1 MEKLKIGIVGS
12 KFAAMLHAESYIR
25 CAEAEIQAVA
35 AIDHLDEFANLY
47 NISNRYSDYRKM
59 FEREKVDLIS
69 VCVPN
74 YLHKEVV
81 LAAAEAG
88 IPAII
93 CEKPLATTLDD
104 GMEMVQTCQKKQSK
118 LMYAEDWIFAP
129 ALVRARQICEQGG
142 IGDILYIK
150 AKETHNGSHSVFAQR
165 KEYCGGGAMI
175 HLGIH
180 PIGFLPWMVGSE
192 IVEVLAMT
200 SDGGENNLLH
210 KNYTG
215 EDWSAALMKLK
226 NGVRGLVEGNY
237 ITCGGMD
244 DKVEIY
250 GSEGNIHID
259 LTKGSPLEVYSRP
272 GYEYAVEKADFTHG
286 WTKPAVDELQSLGY
300 FSEIDGFV
308 NCVLKNQPP
317 PDGTRGED
325 GLQALAVALAIY
337 QSAEQKCLVNIKE
350 VFTGLKNNWKNR

>member
-1 MEKLKIGIVGS
+1 LEKAKIGIVGS
-12 KFAAMLHAESYIR
+12 KFAAMLHAESYKR
-25 CAEAEIQAVA
+25 CAEAEMIAVA
-35 AIDHLDEFANLY
+35 AIDNLNEFADVYL
-47 NISNRYSDYRKM
+47 IPNRYTNYQEM
-59 FEREKVDLIS
+59 FDRENVDMIS

-81 LAAAEAG
+81 LAAADAG
-88 IPAII
+88 IQAII
-93 CEKPLATTLDD
+93 CEKPLATNLAD
-104 GMEMVQTCQKKQSK
+104 GMEMVQTCQQKQIK

-129 ALVRARQICEQGG
+129 ALARAKQICEQGG
-142 IGDILYIK
+142 IGDILYVK
-150 AKETHNGSHSVFAQR
+150 AKETHNGSHSIFAQK

-192 IVEVLAMT
+192 IVEVLGMT
-200 SDGGENNLLH
+200 SEGGENNLLH

-215 EDWSAALMKLK
+215 EDWSAALLNLK

-250 GSEGNIHID
+250 GTEGNIHID
-259 LTKGSPLEVYSRP
+259 LTKGSPIKVYSRP
-272 GYEYAVEKADFTHG
+272 GYDYAVEKADFTHG
-286 WTKPAVDELQSLGY
+286 WTSPAVDELLSLGY
-300 FSEIDGFV
+300 IPEIKGFV
-308 NCVLKNQPP
+308 NCVMKNQPP
-317 PDGTRGED
+317 PAGTKGED

-337 QSAEQKCLVNIKE
+337 QSAEQKRLLKVNEI
-350 VFTGLKNNWKNR
+350 FNGYKNRR